1 MLDEVKVNGGSTM
14 PLGREDVGELFQLP
28 KVNED
33 VKQERYLGTAIT
45 MITPAIA
52 RDSPH
57 MKDGGLNIYNHCLRH
72 TGHFVKRGRIVP
84 LLTNTHTPIP
94 VEEVNTEN
102 SAYFEIP
109 AGGDMTFRGD
119 GPLATEGGYVG
130 YPAYPGQQIT
140 HILEGSVIGG
150 IQRLAGEIS
159 TLKGHKYTLKDMG
172 GFLSDP
178 DLWKIQ
184 LALFPQYPEV
194 PTLLSEFT
202 RQVKVAFDS
211 NTGDIR
217 NVAQDWLAIC
227 QQGKSWLIR
236 HIEQV
241 HQRMGQ
247 AAAQGYL
254 FPYDDV
260 DLVLLPQLGIDR
272 QDEHYKRTA
281 QQAAASAQAA
291 VDPASLVALL
301 RESSKENREMFMTG
315 LGEIM
320 KEWKADSG
328 KPDQG
333 ASTVTLTAEEVQT
346 ALVARYERDVF
357 QVGAAEALG
366 RMNAGEYGEGFMP
379 PVVKEANTGAIL
391 NVGHFDLSGPC
402 PANVHHKTWEKM
414 QRDAQ
419 PEQASE

>member
-1 MLDEVKVNGGSTM
+1 MLDQGKPNGGSTVM
-14 PLGREDVGELFQLP
+14 PLGNEDVGELFQLP

-33 VKQERYLGTAIT
+33 VKQDRYLGTAIS
-45 MITPAIA
+45 MITPTIA
-52 RDSPH
+52 RDCPH

-109 AGGDMTFRGD
+109 PGGDMTFRGD

-150 IQRLAGEIS
+150 IQRLVGEIS
-159 TLKGHKYTLKDMG
+159 TLKGHKYILKDMG

-184 LALFPQYPEV
+184 LALFPNYPEV
-194 PTLLSEFT
+194 PIRLSEFT
-202 RQVKVAFDS
+202 GQIKTAFDS

-217 NVAQDWLAIC
+217 NIAQDWLAIC
-227 QQGKSWLIR
+227 QQGESWLIR

-260 DLVLLPQLGIDR
+260 DLVLLPQLGIER

-281 QQAAASAQAA
+281 QQAATTVQQSKGISHEEYVSMKNEIIAEWRAEQASQNATTPAMVESLS
-291 VDPASLVALL
+291 VD
-301 RESSKENREMFMTG
+301 KEEM
-315 LGEIM
+315 M
-320 KEWKADSG
+320 KIYA
-328 KPDQG
+328 
-333 ASTVTLTAEEVQT
+333 
-346 ALVARYERDVF
+346 RDVH
-357 QVGAAEALG
+357 VHGVEKVHAAAAKG
-366 RMNAGEYGEGFMP
+366 VYG
-379 PVVKEANTGAIL
+379 
-391 NVGHFDLSGPC
+391 DL
-402 PANVHHKTWEKM
+402 HHKTRERIEREVAETFAEGEK
-414 QRDAQ
+414 
-419 PEQASE
+419 